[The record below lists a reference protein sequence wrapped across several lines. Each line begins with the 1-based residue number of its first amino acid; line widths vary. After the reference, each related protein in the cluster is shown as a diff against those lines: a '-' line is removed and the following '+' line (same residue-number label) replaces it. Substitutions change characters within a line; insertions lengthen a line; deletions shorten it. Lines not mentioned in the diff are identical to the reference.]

1 MSLHDGLAWLWR
13 DRRIEVGDAEGAQHC
28 GGALSATGDRAL
40 GGAVAKIDVDHT
52 HGLEGGQCFGGGEI
66 EACGLEL
73 LFDRAVEQEG
83 QCGDEDMSLH
93 AIVGAMIDR
102 SHVEDVF
109 EIGESALDL
118 RELLVKTHCVD
129 RR

>member
-1 MSLHDGLAWLWR
+1 MSTTRTDL
-13 DRRIEVGDAEGAQHC
+13 
-28 GGALSATGDRAL
+28 RAVN
-40 GGAVAKIDVDHT
+40 ASVA
-52 HGLEGGQCFGGGEI
+52 GEI

-102 SHVEDVF
+102 SHVEDR
-109 EIGESALDL
+109 L
-118 RELLVKTHCVD
+118 
-129 RR
+129 